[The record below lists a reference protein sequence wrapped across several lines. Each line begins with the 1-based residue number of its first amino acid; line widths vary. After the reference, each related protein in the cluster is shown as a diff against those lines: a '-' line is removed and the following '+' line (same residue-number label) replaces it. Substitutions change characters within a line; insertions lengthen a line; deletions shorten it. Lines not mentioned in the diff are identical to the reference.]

1 MRALSYY
8 DVTQMNNNNSVSNF
22 IGMILPQI
30 LTTATLAVSL
40 VIWQLDSADNDK
52 KDAYS
57 VYFDYLKAR
66 SDCLNKGE
74 CKGLDELSIVTAE
87 RLLTLGGNDIGWK
100 NTVKH
105 IYNNESTYFTDVEC
119 QTLSGE
125 LVKFLEQSN
134 LQLNCSN

>member
-1 MRALSYY
+1 MS
-8 DVTQMNNNNSVSNF
+8 NNNSASYFLSVIF
-22 IGMILPQI
+22 PQI
-30 LTTATLAVSL
+30 LTAATLAVSL
-40 VIWQLDSADNDK
+40 FIWQSDNADNDK

-66 SDCLNKGE
+66 SECLNKKE

-105 IYNNESTYFTDVEC
+105 IYKNESTYFTGVEC

-125 LVKFLEQSN
+125 LVKFLDQSN
-134 LQLNCSN
+134 LQLNCSNS